1 MIKITGWMLCFLQAA
16 LLAGGA
22 VERAPRHSFQERLL
36 TGKEKASKEP
46 PAAVL
51 G

>member
-1 MIKITGWMLCFLQAA
+1 MIKITGWMRCSLQAA

-36 TGKEKASKEP
+36 TWKEKASKEP